1 MNRAVVFSAAT
12 LVATSAILRAQDV
25 TFSSRV
31 EAVRVD
37 VLVTDNGQPVRG
49 LGPGDFEIRD
59 NGVPQQIDLVSF
71 EQIPLNVVL
80 ALDMSDSV
88 AGDRLERLRSA
99 GGAILGGLQKEDQ
112 SALVTFSNEVRLGS
126 TVSSRVGARRRTS
139 SIARLRHSLSPSW
152 AKPKRMAP

>member
-1 MNRAVVFSAAT
+1 MRRRPFSAI
-12 LVATSAILRAQDV
+12 VAALAMLTAGVHSQDV

-49 LGPGDFEIRD
+49 LGPADFEIRD
-59 NGVPQQIDLVSF
+59 NGVLQQIDLLSF

-88 AGDRLERLRSA
+88 AGDRLERLRTA
-99 GGAILGGLQKEDQ
+99 GAAILGG
-112 SALVTFSNEVRLGS
+112 
-126 TVSSRVGARRRTS
+126 
-139 SIARLRHSLSPSW
+139 
-152 AKPKRMAP
+152 